1 MKLNEFRGY
10 DSWMD
15 KHITVK
21 ILDLTGE
28 FEGSIIYVAWDET
41 GANVIRASTSLQ
53 EVVSALKEY
62 AERL

>member
-21 ILDLTGE
+21 MLDLTG
-28 FEGSIIYVAWDET
+28 GILYVGWDET
-41 GANVIRASTSLQ
+41 GADIVRASTSLQ

-62 AERL
+62 AENL